1 MKLSIQSISHNIA
14 LVYDLFTNRRYG
26 KIEPLSIKSYRSVIS
41 VSSVSVYTDS
51 ICNYSFYNN
60 NVADRLSYIIFRERI
75 NLKDPSTSIFKR
87 NTRIRIYGI
96 GDY

>member
-1 MKLSIQSISHNIA
+1 MKLSIQSISHNIVLA
-14 LVYDLFTNRRYG
+14 CDLFTNRRYG
-26 KIEPLSIKSYRSVIS
+26 KIEPLSIKSYRSIPS
-41 VSSVSVYTDS
+41 VASVSVYDDS

-60 NVADRLSYIIFRERI
+60 NVDHRLSYIIFRERI

-87 NTRIRIYGI
+87 NTRIRIYGM